1 MKDYVDINGITY
13 RLVTMN
19 ESKWHDFTKS
29 DWYGYAGA
37 AKLPDGS
44 DPKIYGRDLNSD
56 IGVDVI
62 LSGDDYDRNGRYD
75 DDYSTCSVEINY
87 FGEDDDSLTYVID
100 GLSQR
105 KAWQVFKSI
114 IDDIDDLDDPST
126 FYDDV
131 VRVAEDHDLE
141 EI

>member
-1 MKDYVDINGITY
+1 M
-13 RLVTMN
+13 
-19 ESKWHDFTKS
+19 
-29 DWYGYAGA
+29 
-37 AKLPDGS
+37 
-44 DPKIYGRDLNSD
+44 NSD